1 MAKKDNFDVFLE
13 KNFAKGPR
21 VKIAR
26 PVGGER
32 DTSYEERMKAA
43 KEQEQQGKGSEVA
56 EAAAEEVE
64 EKKGEG
70 SDANIQVETSSAQ
83 PAVQSPEPA
92 RRGRP
97 KTERGPVTNMN
108 FLLEV
113 EVKQKLERLK
123 MDLYRSS
130 VSDLIK
136 EAIHDLFVKYN
147 VADK

>member
-1 MAKKDNFDVFLE
+1 
-13 KNFAKGPR
+13 
-21 VKIAR
+21 
-26 PVGGER
+26 
-32 DTSYEERMKAA
+32 
-43 KEQEQQGKGSEVA
+43 
-56 EAAAEEVE
+56 
-64 EKKGEG
+64 
-70 SDANIQVETSSAQ
+70 
-83 PAVQSPEPA
+83 
-92 RRGRP
+92 
-97 KTERGPVTNMN
+97 MN

>member
-43 KEQEQQGKGSEVA
+43 KEQEQQGKGGETAVVS
-56 EAAAEEVE
+56 EEVE
-64 EKKGEG
+64 DKKGEG
-70 SDANIQVETSSAQ
+70 SEANVQVEGSSAQ

-97 KTERGPVTNMN
+97 KTERGPVMNMN

>member
-13 KNFAKGPR
+13 KNFAEGPR

-43 KEQEQQGKGSEVA
+43 KEQEQQGKGG
-56 EAAAEEVE
+56 EAAVVAEEVE
-64 EKKGEG
+64 DKKGEG
-70 SDANIQVETSSAQ
+70 SEANAQVEGSSAQ

-97 KTERGPVTNMN
+97 KTDRGPVMNMN